1 MSSVKYHYALD
12 EQDRL
17 VCIDDVSIEDRQAH
31 SYHCLNCGAGMIPRM
46 GKVRSRHF
54 AHRGDEDNC
63 GNETYLHKLA
73 KRLIKEKF
81 DREGAFE
88 VGYYRD
94 VKCLDQD
101 TCPFAKQ
108 EECHEWK
115 LDTFDL
121 KQFYDT
127 CIEEQSVD
135 DYIADLLLTSSEKPN
150 REPVLIEIQVSHK
163 STDQKLQSGLRII
176 EIRIKTE
183 EDIKSL
189 LSSPIVENPDT
200 QFGYIRDIETIGFA
214 KFHNFKKKASS
225 PEPLEKRD
233 IQRFYLFRSGKAF
246 VTNMDEPK
254 SCRDVHKKDNDKA
267 IFEASIDCFYLS
279 STSPYEFG
287 YMAAIQNGIQ
297 VRTCQ
302 FCKYHRSGYE
312 VGLRLDPIFCCL
324 YKKYGTPEN
333 PEPQYAHQCQYYR
346 EDKELM
352 DKVRRQMPPIVIAN
366 SESEKNDANICGRL
380 F

>member
-1 MSSVKYHYALD
+1 M
-12 EQDRL
+12 
-17 VCIDDVSIEDRQAH
+17 
-31 SYHCLNCGAGMIPRM
+31 
-46 GKVRSRHF
+46 
-54 AHRGDEDNC
+54 
-63 GNETYLHKLA
+63 
-73 KRLIKEKF
+73 
-81 DREGAFE
+81 
-88 VGYYRD
+88 
-94 VKCLDQD
+94 
-101 TCPFAKQ
+101 
-108 EECHEWK
+108 
-115 LDTFDL
+115 
-121 KQFYDT
+121 
-127 CIEEQSVD
+127 
-135 DYIADLLLTSSEKPN
+135 
-150 REPVLIEIQVSHK
+150 
-163 STDQKLQSGLRII
+163 
-176 EIRIKTE
+176 
-183 EDIKSL
+183 
-189 LSSPIVENPDT
+189 SSPIVENPDT

-254 SCRDVHKKDNDKA
+254 SCREVHTKDNDKA
-267 IFEASIDCFYLS
+267 IFEASIDCFYLNS
-279 STSPYEFG
+279 PSPYEFG

-352 DKVRRQMPPIVIAN
+352 DKVSRQMPPIVIAN
-366 SESEKNDANICGRL
+366 SESE
-380 F
+380 

>member
-54 AHRGDEDNC
+54 AHRGDDDNC

-73 KRLIKEKF
+73 KRRIKEKF
-81 DREGAFE
+81 DREGPFE
-88 VGYYRD
+88 VGYYRE
-94 VKCLDQD
+94 VKCSDQD
-101 TCPFAKQ
+101 TCPFAKP

-183 EDIKSL
+183 EGIKAL

-225 PEPLEKRD
+225 PEPLEKRN
-233 IQRFYLFRSGKAF
+233 IQRFYLFRSERHSLLIW
-246 VTNMDEPK
+246 TNPNHAERFTRK
-254 SCRDVHKKDNDKA
+254 ITTK
-267 IFEASIDCFYLS
+267 
-279 STSPYEFG
+279 
-287 YMAAIQNGIQ
+287 
-297 VRTCQ
+297 
-302 FCKYHRSGYE
+302 
-312 VGLRLDPIFCCL
+312 
-324 YKKYGTPEN
+324 
-333 PEPQYAHQCQYYR
+333 
-346 EDKELM
+346 
-352 DKVRRQMPPIVIAN
+352 
-366 SESEKNDANICGRL
+366 L
-380 F
+380 FSRPA

>member
-1 MSSVKYHYALD
+1 M
-12 EQDRL
+12 
-17 VCIDDVSIEDRQAH
+17 
-31 SYHCLNCGAGMIPRM
+31 
-46 GKVRSRHF
+46 
-54 AHRGDEDNC
+54 
-63 GNETYLHKLA
+63 
-73 KRLIKEKF
+73 IKEKF
-81 DREGAFE
+81 DREGAFK
-88 VGYYRD
+88 VGYYRE
-94 VKCLDQD
+94 VKCSDQD
-101 TCPFAKQ
+101 TCPFAKP

-150 REPVLIEIQVSHK
+150 REPVLIEVQVSHK

-233 IQRFYLFRSGKAF
+233 IQRFYLYRSGKAF
-246 VTNMDEPK
+246 VTNMDETK
-254 SCRDVHKKDNDKA
+254 SCRDVHTKDNDKA
-267 IFEASIDCFYLS
+267 IFEASIDCFYLNS
-279 STSPYEFG
+279 PSPYEFG

-312 VGLRLDPIFCCL
+312 VGLGLDPIFCCL

-352 DKVRRQMPPIVIAN
+352 DKVSRQMPPIVIAN

>member
-1 MSSVKYHYALD
+1 MKGTDHFKRTIQMFLEQRAAED
-12 EQDRL
+12 ELFAKSYRNPAKN
-17 VCIDDVSIEDRQAH
+17 IDDCVTYILNYVQKSGCNGFSDGEIYGQAIH
-31 SYHCLNCGAGMIPRM
+31 YY
-46 GKVRSRHF
+46 
-54 AHRGDEDNC
+54 DE
-63 GNETYLHKLA
+63 NE
-73 KRLIKEKF
+73 I
-81 DREGAFE
+81 E
-88 VGYYRD
+88 VG
-94 VKCLDQD
+94 
-101 TCPFAKQ
+101 
-108 EECHEWK
+108 
-115 LDTFDL
+115 
-121 KQFYDT
+121 
-127 CIEEQSVD
+127 
-135 DYIADLLLTSSEKPN
+135 KP
-150 REPVLIEIQVSHK
+150 IQCQVVVNHVVE
-163 STDQKLQSGLRII
+163 L
-176 EIRIKTE
+176 TE

-254 SCRDVHKKDNDKA
+254 SCREVHTKDNDKA
-267 IFEASIDCFYLS
+267 IFEASIDCFYLNS
-279 STSPYEFG
+279 PSPYEFG
-287 YMAAIQNGIQ
+287 YTAAIQNGIQ

-366 SESEKNDANICGRL
+366 SE
-380 F
+380 